1 MDLVP
6 NMGMHRDMIQRK
18 SLARIDDAKR
28 RNRTWSA
35 REAIYLKNFAVDSTA
50 VETLLKED
58 SLVPTAVSVLFVM
71 WLVLCSLF
79 QNAFS
84 DKLSAFNFNI
94 FDILVVDLLHEVEL
108 GVWKAVFIHLLR
120 LLDCENENLKH
131 ELDRR

>member
-1 MDLVP
+1 
-6 NMGMHRDMIQRK
+6 MIQRK
-18 SLARIDDAKR
+18 SLAWIDDAKR
-28 RNRTWSA
+28 RNRTWSTC
-35 REAIYLKNFAVDSTA
+35 EAIYLKNFAVDSTA